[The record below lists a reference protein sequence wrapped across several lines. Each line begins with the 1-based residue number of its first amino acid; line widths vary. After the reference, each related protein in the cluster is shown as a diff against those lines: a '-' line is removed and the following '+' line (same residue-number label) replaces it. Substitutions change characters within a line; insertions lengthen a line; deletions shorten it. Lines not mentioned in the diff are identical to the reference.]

1 MTVSVKK
8 KKKKKKKCNF
18 FFRILYKMSLVVY
31 IDLIFNVTVAGMI
44 AISIE
49 TLKMYSQ
56 TYETIKKVS
65 ERMKLDVDEDTT
77 LDMYAIFFRLMCVFL
92 IVLIRNLVV

>member
-1 MTVSVKK
+1 
-8 KKKKKKKCNF
+8 
-18 FFRILYKMSLVVY
+18 MSLVVY